1 MNERMKE
8 ILVEVEKDP
17 RNRDYTERGI
27 YPIVQI
33 SENAKILIVGQAPGR
48 IVEETKIPFNDKSGD
63 TLRSWLGM
71 TREVFYSEK
80 MAIMPM
86 DFYYPGKGKT
96 GDLPPRKF
104 IAGEYHQEILTLM
117 LKVELTILIGQY
129 AIKYYLKNQMK
140 ENLTETVRNYQEYL
154 PKYFPIVH
162 PSPLNFRWQAKN
174 QWFEK
179 DVVPV
184 LQKIVETIL
193 EK

>member
-33 SENAKILIVGQAPGR
+33 SKNAKILIVGQAPGR

-86 DFYYPGKGKT
+86 DFYYPGKGKS

-104 IAGEYHQEILTLM
+104 MAEYHERLLAEMKTI
-117 LKVELTILIGQY
+117 ELTILVGKY
-129 AIKYYLKNQMK
+129 AQDHYLGKSRK
-140 ENLTETVRNYQEYL
+140 NLTEVVKNYQDYL

-162 PSPLNFRWQAKN
+162 PSPLNIRWQKKN
-174 QWFEK
+174 PWFIEE
-179 DVVPV
+179 VVPK
-184 LQKIVETIL
+184 LKEKVEQIL
-193 EK
+193 